1 MATAEAG
8 SSMLA
13 HARAWGGEE
22 EADPGGGA
30 AEPATGSVA
39 AGSGQGLGLGWG
51 RRRGAWGRWA
61 GEVGGGREGGG
72 GRGGGV
78 GSGRVGLGSSSRLS

>member
-51 RRRGAWGRWA
+51 RWA